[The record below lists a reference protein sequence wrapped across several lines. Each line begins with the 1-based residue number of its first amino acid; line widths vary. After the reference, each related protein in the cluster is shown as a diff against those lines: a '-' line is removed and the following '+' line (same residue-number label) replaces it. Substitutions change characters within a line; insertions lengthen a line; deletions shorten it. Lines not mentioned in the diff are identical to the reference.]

1 MGSNLG
7 QVVLAK
13 CKNCGKLFIPPAYMC
28 SACGDTDFSEMISSG
43 KGKVLSYTTIR
54 VPPLGFQD
62 QAPYQI
68 GVIELWEGVHLIA
81 RIFASKGEEV
91 KIGGNAFFMEKDSA
105 GAYWFKVEK
114 N

>member
-1 MGSNLG
+1 MGNKVG
-7 QVVLAK
+7 QVILAK
-13 CKNCGKLFIPPAYMC
+13 CKDCGKLFIPPAYVC
-28 SACGDTDFSEMISSG
+28 SACGSTEFGEVFSSG
-43 KGKVLSYTTIR
+43 KGKILSYTTIR

-62 QAPYQI
+62 QAPYEI
-68 GVIELWEGVHLIA
+68 GVIELFEGFNLVA

-91 KIGGNAFFMEKDSA
+91 KIGGSAFFMEKDER